1 MDDEY
6 FKAREM
12 DVRDIT
18 KCLLQILGGYDETG
32 IILTNPVILACQ
44 ELAPS
49 ELIHM
54 DRNLLLGII
63 LERGSVNSHTAILA
77 RSMNIPML
85 TGISMENEWEGKIG
99 AIDGFEGKLLVE
111 PDREILLKLHEMQQ
125 EQQQE
130 RKRLEAL
137 YQCEDITKDGVSIP
151 LYANIRKAEEVNQAV
166 ECRAAGIGLFRT
178 EFLYLEKDGYPTEEE
193 QFQVYKEVV
202 QRMDGKPVVIRTIDI
217 GADKKAPYFGLESEE
232 NPAMG
237 YRAIRLC
244 LNRIELFKTQIRAIL
259 RASMYGDVAIMY
271 PMIISESELMKA
283 KQIFKECEKELDESA
298 VPYKKIEQGI
308 MIETP
313 AAVMI
318 SDLLAKQAD
327 FFSIGTNDLTQYT
340 LAVDRQ
346 NAKLDGYYDE
356 HHPAIM
362 RMIELTIK
370 NAHSAGIKVSLCGE
384 LATDPVMIPIL
395 LKMGMD
401 ALSVSPSSLF
411 AVRKEIRE
419 CVRNS

>member
-1 MDDEY
+1 
-6 FKAREM
+6 
-12 DVRDIT
+12 
-18 KCLLQILGGYDETG
+18 
-32 IILTNPVILACQ
+32 
-44 ELAPS
+44 
-49 ELIHM
+49 
-54 DRNLLLGII
+54 
-63 LERGSVNSHTAILA
+63 
-77 RSMNIPML
+77 
-85 TGISMENEWEGKIG
+85 
-99 AIDGFEGKLLVE
+99 
-111 PDREILLKLHEMQQ
+111 
-125 EQQQE
+125 
-130 RKRLEAL
+130 
-137 YQCEDITKDGVSIP
+137 
-151 LYANIRKAEEVNQAV
+151 
-166 ECRAAGIGLFRT
+166 
-178 EFLYLEKDGYPTEEE
+178 
-193 QFQVYKEVV
+193 
-202 QRMDGKPVVIRTIDI
+202 
-217 GADKKAPYFGLESEE
+217 
-232 NPAMG
+232 
-237 YRAIRLC
+237 
-244 LNRIELFKTQIRAIL
+244 
-259 RASMYGDVAIMY
+259 
-271 PMIISESELMKA
+271 
-283 KQIFKECEKELDESA
+283 
-298 VPYKKIEQGI
+298 